1 MKKIVLI
8 LLLFVVSINFFNAQ
22 TATKGMK
29 YQAVARDL
37 SGLELSNKP
46 ISLQIV
52 LVGDIKSSTIYYSEF
67 HNVITNEFGLFS
79 LNIGEGKVDFGA
91 FNTIPWSKEN
101 IWIEVNVMKEGDNYY
116 SPLSKSKLLAV
127 P

>member
-29 YQAVARDL
+29 YQAVARDM

-79 LNIGEGKVDFGA
+79 LNIGSIRSLCQIDFYGRY
-91 FNTIPWSKEN
+91 EL
-101 IWIEVNVMKEGDNYY
+101 Y
-116 SPLSKSKLLAV
+116 SDLIKPHPVFIDDLSC
-127 P
+127 